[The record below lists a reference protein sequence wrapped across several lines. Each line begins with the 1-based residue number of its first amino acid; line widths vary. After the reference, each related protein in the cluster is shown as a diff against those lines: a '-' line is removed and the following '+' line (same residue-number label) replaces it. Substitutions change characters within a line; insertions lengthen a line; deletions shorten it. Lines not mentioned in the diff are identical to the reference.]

1 MLSGPGFPGPGEPAQ
16 PAAEQAAPH
25 PERFPQGGAL
35 PGGSGKGFEWT
46 AQVINIGG
54 NHNEDLLKKCKAL
67 YDYCSYVNRVKGNLK
82 AGMPKN
88 DAVGEAVDYAIK
100 ENFLDGFF
108 KVQKSEV
115 MNMSLTEFDQEE
127 YDRNRRR
134 EGILEG
140 KEEDARNML
149 ARNYPVADIAEITG
163 LSLEDVTRLSEELA
177 AAAR

>member
-1 MLSGPGFPGPGEPAQ
+1 
-16 PAAEQAAPH
+16 
-25 PERFPQGGAL
+25 
-35 PGGSGKGFEWT
+35 
-46 AQVINIGG
+46 
-54 NHNEDLLKKCKAL
+54 
-67 YDYCSYVNRVKGNLK
+67 
-82 AGMPKN
+82 
-88 DAVGEAVDYAIK
+88 
-100 ENFLDGFF
+100 
-108 KVQKSEV
+108 
-115 MNMSLTEFDQEE
+115 MSLTKFDQEE